1 MIMLNTFL
9 MIRENPTQ
17 QDILKIQ
24 AEMTVIKLSMLWLKV
39 FSTTINLENFM
50 EIRSKILDF
59 VKRSYLINNLSE
71 LAANLKNQ
79 KNRN

>member
-1 MIMLNTFL
+1 MLNTFL

-39 FSTTINLENFM
+39 FSTTINLDNFM

-59 VKRSYLINNLSE
+59 VKRSYLIINLSE

>member
-1 MIMLNTFL
+1 MLNTFL

-17 QDILKIQ
+17 QDMLKIQ

>member
-1 MIMLNTFL
+1 MLNTFL

-17 QDILKIQ
+17 QDMLKIQ

-59 VKRSYLINNLSE
+59 VKRSYLIINLSE